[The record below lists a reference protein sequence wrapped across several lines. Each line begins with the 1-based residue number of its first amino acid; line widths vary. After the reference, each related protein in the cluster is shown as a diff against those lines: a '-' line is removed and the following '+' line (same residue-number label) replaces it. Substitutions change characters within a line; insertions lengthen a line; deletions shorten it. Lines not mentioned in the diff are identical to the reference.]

1 MKRIKDPVSGHVLIR
16 FTTRQGDQQRQ
27 RQEQG
32 GKGKATPSDA
42 DRGTVTFSISTDN
55 GEMVF
60 NTSYRF
66 LHLPTDGQHR
76 SLIIVGAVVAMS
88 FLCGGIEVNVKEITP
103 RSIKAEWAD
112 TGFIIYCAPVL
123 ILLGHLA

>member
-60 NTSYRF
+60 STSYRF
-66 LHLPTDGQHR
+66 LHLPHR
-76 SLIIVGAVVAMS
+76 RATPKPDHRWRGGCDVISLRW
-88 FLCGGIEVNVKEITP
+88 N
-103 RSIKAEWAD
+103 RSER
-112 TGFIIYCAPVL
+112 
-123 ILLGHLA
+123 